1 MLATSLLN
9 EQTLNHILHFHQIGM
24 WSMCNLQLIIIFCT
38 ATTLFFVYIQSK
50 KNIHLEEIKQFIPS

>member
-24 WSMCNLQLIIIFCT
+24 CSMCNLQLIIFCT
-38 ATTLFFVYIQSK
+38 ATTLFFVYMQSK
-50 KNIHLEEIKQFIPS
+50 KNIILKK